1 MTNRYKSTSPA
12 RTLTAI
18 AFAILFSTT
27 CVLGAIAPAHV
38 QTATTAAPNSH
49 TSLAA

>member
-1 MTNRYKSTSPA
+1 MSNRYQSTTPA

-27 CVLGAIAPAHV
+27 FVLGAVAPAQV
-38 QTATTAAPNSH
+38 QAATNSSAPNS
-49 TSLAA
+49 LAA